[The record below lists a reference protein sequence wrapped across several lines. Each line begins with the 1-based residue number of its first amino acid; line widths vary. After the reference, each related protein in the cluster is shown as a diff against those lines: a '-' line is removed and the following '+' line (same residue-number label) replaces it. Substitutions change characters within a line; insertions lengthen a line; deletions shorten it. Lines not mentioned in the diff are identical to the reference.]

1 MTSSSLGDRD
11 PPPSRTLP
19 VIKGGEGGW
28 EGCGYVRGE
37 RGEEGGHGVTSNIQ
51 EGVGVGV
58 EGGRGGV
65 RGGGK
70 RGGGGVKDLK
80 KVRQQ
85 VVYAGVG
92 LFFETHVDGV
102 SLSAE
107 SEAKSK
113 GGGSKSVSQNAI
125 SLERTWVN
133 PYSFHIGENKKN
145 KTPSN

>member
-1 MTSSSLGDRD
+1 VT
-11 PPPSRTLP
+11 
-19 VIKGGEGGW
+19 
-28 EGCGYVRGE
+28 GE
-37 RGEEGGHGVTSNIQ
+37 REEEGGHGVTSIIQ
-51 EGVGVGV
+51 EGGGEGV
-58 EGGRGGV
+58 EGGSGGV
-65 RGGGK
+65 EGGGE
-70 RGGGGVKDLK
+70 RGGGGVTDLK
-80 KVRQQ
+80 KVKQQ

-113 GGGSKSVSQNAI
+113 GGGSKNVSQNAI

-145 KTPSN
+145 ETPSH